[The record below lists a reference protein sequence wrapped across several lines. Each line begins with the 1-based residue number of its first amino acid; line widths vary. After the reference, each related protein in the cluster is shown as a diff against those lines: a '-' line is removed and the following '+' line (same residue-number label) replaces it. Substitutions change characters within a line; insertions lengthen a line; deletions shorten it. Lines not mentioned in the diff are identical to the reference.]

1 MFAIFSIDLLKINYW
16 KKIWKNLNSIKYQ
29 YFLFLITMGGGSSK
43 SSKNKNIKNPV
54 QHNWEVIEQGE
65 TFNIVRNKTDGR

>member
-1 MFAIFSIDLLKINYW
+1 
-16 KKIWKNLNSIKYQ
+16 
-29 YFLFLITMGGGSSK
+29 MGGGSSK